1 MGAWYFPGGLVS
13 SSFVS
18 SVLRDG
24 VAILW
29 IDHPPVNAIGADVR
43 AALAEALAGIEH
55 DGALRGVVVAG
66 TGRMFSGGGDLRE
79 VGRPDAPGTVR
90 MADLARR
97 IETFPKPVV
106 AAVRG
111 KCIGGGTL
119 LSLAC
124 HARVGADDAL
134 LMLPELNLGLV
145 PGAGGTQRLPR
156 LVGLDA
162 ALDMVARAPAV
173 DAATALAQGLLDEVA
188 DDPVAA
194 AVRRANDIASGRLP
208 WRRTAELAVP
218 DAELADALR
227 ARYLD
232 VAGQAFP
239 GREAGPRAV
248 ELILAAATVPFEQGC
263 EAERER
269 FAQLAA
275 GPQARALLHLFFAE
289 RALAKAA
296 DAPDAATRTR
306 IARRLRAA
314 GEPVPPYAA
323 WTQAARACLAE
334 GLAPRAEFIDVIAVK
349 DCGFPALS
357 GGPLHHAGPH

>member
-1 MGAWYFPGGLVS
+1 MS

-24 VAILW
+24 IAILW

-55 DGALRGVVVAG
+55 DRALRGVVVAG

-79 VGRPDAPGTVR
+79 VGRPDAPDTVR

-156 LVGLDA
+156 LVGLEA
-162 ALDMVARAPAV
+162 ALDMVTRARGV
-173 DAATALAQGLLDEVA
+173 DAAAALAQGLLDEVA

-194 AVRRANDIASGRLP
+194 AVRRASDIASGRLP

-218 DAELADALR
+218 DGAQADALR

-232 VAGQAFP
+232 VAEQAFP
-239 GREAGPRAV
+239 GREAGPQAV
-248 ELILAAATVPFEQGC
+248 NLILAAAALPFERGC

-296 DAPDAATRTR
+296 DAPDAATRAR

>member
-1 MGAWYFPGGLVS
+1 MALVEYAIG
-13 SSFVS
+13 
-18 SVLRDG
+18 DG
-24 VAILW
+24 VAVLTLNR
-29 IDHPPVNAIGADVR
+29 PQALNALNTAL
-43 AALAEALAGIEH
+43 LAELDVHLDRIEADDSRAFVITGAGRAFCVGSDLKE
-55 DGALRGVVVAG
+55 
-66 TGRMFSGGGDLRE
+66 GGGDPEGRIRHMHGLMLRMH
-79 VGRPDAPGTVR
+79 G
-90 MADLARR
+90 
-97 IETFPKPVV
+97 FPKLGV
-106 AAVRG
+106 AAITG
-111 KCIGGGTL
+111 YALGGGL
-119 LSLAC
+119 EVAMGC
-124 HARVGADDAL
+124 HFRIADPGAQFGQ
-134 LMLPELNLGLV
+134 PEIKLGLM
-145 PGAGGTQRLPR
+145 PAYGATQTLPR
-156 LVGLDA
+156 LIGESR
-162 ALDMVARAPAV
+162 ALDLMLSGDPI